1 MGNKVVF
8 VGCSFTAG
16 VGWVDLPPDESRT
29 MECKES
35 PHLWVNICHQNLPRI
50 KNLELVNIGQG
61 GASNTEI
68 FQNATRMISSAGNDI
83 DIMFCQWSSSPRYN
97 FNTGFELWDTS
108 ESLNATDIRPHDIH
122 LNKGDHWP
130 REYVKDLLDRL
141 RVMHH
146 LHWEILKIV
155 DYSNILSRLAKQI
168 GFDIFFIN
176 GICPWDTD
184 YFTRLEN
191 VKPESYTPFT
201 KKEIL
206 NIDSRDDQDIFK
218 LYNLAHDHYREAGGI
233 NDMQWINLYDS
244 FSSNKIDVNFDLL
257 HPGEKSNVLYY
268 NLIKNK
274 LDRSNLNG

>member
-16 VGWVDLPPDESRT
+16 TGWADLMPEESGKI
-29 MECKES
+29 ECKDS
-35 PHLWVNICHQNLPRI
+35 PHLWVNICHREIDRI
-50 KNLELVNIGQG
+50 KDLELVNIGQG
-61 GASNTEI
+61 GASNTDI
-68 FQNATRMISSAGNDI
+68 FQNATRMISSAGNNI

-97 FNTGFELWDTS
+97 FNVGFELWDTS
-108 ESLNATDIRPHDIH
+108 ESLDATDIRTHDIH

-130 REYVKDLLDRL
+130 REYVKDLLNRL
-141 RVMHH
+141 KVMHH

-155 DYSNILSRLAKQI
+155 DYSNILARLAKQI

-176 GICPWDTD
+176 GVCPWDAD

-191 VKPESYTPFT
+191 VNPESYTPFT

-206 NIDSRDDQDIFK
+206 NIDSRDDQDIVK
-218 LYNLAHDHYREAGGI
+218 LYNLAHDHYHEAGGI

-244 FSSNKIDVNFDLL
+244 LSSNKIDVNFDLL